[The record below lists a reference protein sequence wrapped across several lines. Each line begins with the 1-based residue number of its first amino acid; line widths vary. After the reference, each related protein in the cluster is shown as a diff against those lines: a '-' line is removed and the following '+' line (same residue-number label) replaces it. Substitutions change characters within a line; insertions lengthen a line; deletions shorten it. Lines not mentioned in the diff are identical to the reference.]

1 MGSLLFL
8 IIIGD
13 VDCELVESS
22 ESSFVDDTMIL
33 IAIGSDEDRYKM
45 QQELNKV
52 YHWANNNV
60 MLFNDTKFKYL
71 SVLDISKFS
80 EPIGLPNK

>member
-1 MGSLLFL
+1 MASLLSL
-8 IIIGD
+8 ILISD
-13 VDCELVESS
+13 VDCALDEAS
-22 ESSFVDDTMIL
+22 ESSFVDDTIIL

-52 YHWANNNV
+52 YHWANNNA
-60 MLFNDTKFKYL
+60 MLFNDTKFEYL

-80 EPIGLPNK
+80 ESIGLPNK